1 MKYYIDLGIYDG
13 ELLEKIVFTFPI
25 FDKYIGFE
33 PVPELY
39 KKAVERFKNNLHLS

>member
-1 MKYYIDLGIYDG
+1 MKYYIDLGTYDG
-13 ELLEKIVFTFPI
+13 ELLKKVVSIFPI

-39 KKAVERFKNNLHLS
+39 QKS